1 MSEGMLVLGI
11 GIFGFVCYAF
21 ARCDWFMRIIGEV
34 VKGAF
39 LPFEHKM
46 RQEQALAKRLMDA
59 KVASLEREGFTGTM
73 VVNKTYR
80 FADGGYVR
88 YAHLQY
94 TLFDPDR
101 TLVARRFES
110 ELTIWQGRGETDRR
124 IVATQLYND
133 YNF

>member
-1 MSEGMLVLGI
+1 MSEGLLVLGI
-11 GIFGFVCYAF
+11 GVFGFVCYAF
-21 ARCDWFMRIIGEV
+21 ARCDWFMNAVGNI

-46 RQEQALAKRLMDA
+46 RQEQALAHRMMEA
-59 KVASLEREGFTGTM
+59 KVASLERQGKTGTM

-94 TLFDPDR
+94 TLFDSGKA
-101 TLVARRFES
+101 LVARRFEN

-124 IVATQLYND
+124 IVATMLYND
-133 YNF
+133 YN